1 LDIGF
6 SGINMIETYYKNSK
20 SSIVFSEEIK
30 MLHNQITEL
39 ERINREIKKQ
49 KNSMEEEK
57 YDDILKLRKEME
69 TTYLNKIEKLNNEV
83 IETKQEKNSIEE
95 DKHTD
100 ILKLRKEMET
110 TYLNKI
116 EKLNNEVIE
125 TKNTYMEKIYSSNEN
140 LQKKFFTELTEI
152 KQEKNKE
159 IEYFKKMLDENQSR
173 SEENVLKETTKIE
186 NEKNKII
193 EGLEKENQKYRNKYE
208 KLELKSVK
216 KGKPYEDAIE
226 DELREYFVIHGKTYC
241 LERCSTMK
249 GKGDFV
255 VTNNYSGLRIMLE
268 AKNMPSV
275 SSTVKDQLPKFYD
288 NINDKINLYDGGIVI
303 AIQNIE
309 SKKNYDIEV
318 LPNNKV
324 VSFIENYTLNSP
336 ERIYSMIEMLHKKIT
351 ELRSGNTLSRNQVLN
366 DKVEDYKNI
375 KDSFNKLKIA
385 YDQQSLLMIKMKENI
400 LNLFDVDVDEYILNM
415 KNSEKSTK
423 GNISDKIREFIKIQM
438 DENPIIKDAEIKNA
452 VNSEFKDY
460 IDLYEKKKDR
470 INGVSKRQITII
482 IKNLK
487 KGKKIVERNMNQKV
501 ININTTNL

>member
-1 LDIGF
+1 MIVPLVQKFIKVRNYDKMKTILDIGF

-20 SSIVFSEEIK
+20 SSIVFSEELKI
-30 MLHNQITEL
+30 LHNKINEL
-39 ERINREIKKQ
+39 ERINREIKKK
-49 KNSMEEEK
+49 KNNIEEEK
-57 YDDILKLRKEME
+57 NNEILNLRKEME
-69 TTYLNKIEKLNNEV
+69 TTYVNKIEKLNNEV
-83 IETKQEKNSIEE
+83 IETK
-95 DKHTD
+95 
-100 ILKLRKEMET
+100 
-110 TYLNKI
+110 KI
-116 EKLNNEVIE
+116 
-125 TKNTYMEKIYSSNEN
+125 YMEKVYSSNEK
-140 LQKKFFTELTEI
+140 LQGKFFTELSEI

-159 IEYFKKMLDENQSR
+159 IEYLKKMLDENQSR
-173 SEENVLKETTKIE
+173 SEKNLLTETKKIE
-186 NEKNKII
+186 KEKNKII
-193 EGLEKENQKYRNKYE
+193 EGLEKENKKYRNKYE

-226 DELREYFVIHGKTYC
+226 DELREYFVRHGKTYC

-275 SSTVKDQLPKFYD
+275 SSTLKDQLPKFYD
-288 NINDKINLYDGGIVI
+288 NINDKINLYDGGMVI

-351 ELRSGNTLSRNQVLN
+351 EIRSGNTLTRNQVLN

-385 YDQQSLLMIKMKENI
+385 YEQQSLLMIKMKENI
-400 LNLFDVDVDEYILNM
+400 LNLFDIDVDEYILNM

-423 GNISDKIREFIKIQM
+423 ENISDKISKFIKTKM
-438 DENPIIKDAEIKNA
+438 NENPKIKDAEIKNA
-452 VNSEFKDY
+452 VNSKFKEY
-460 IDLYEKKKDR
+460 IDLYEKKNDR
-470 INGVSKRQITII
+470 INGVSKRKITII

-487 KGKKIVERNMNQKV
+487 KEKNIGERNTNQKV
-501 ININTTNL
+501 ININTRNL

>member
-1 LDIGF
+1 MQKIEINKMVMPLVQQFIKVDNYDKMKTILDIGF

-57 YDDILKLRKEME
+57 YD
-69 TTYLNKIEKLNNEV
+69 
-83 IETKQEKNSIEE
+83 
-95 DKHTD
+95 D

-186 NEKNKII
+186 KEKNKII

-226 DELREYFVIHGKTYC
+226 DELREYFIKHGKTYC

-255 VTNNYSGLRIMLE
+255 VTNNYSGMRIMLE

-288 NINDKINLYDGGIVI
+288 NINDKINSYDGGIVI
-303 AIQNIE
+303 A
-309 SKKNYDIEV
+309 
-318 LPNNKV
+318 
-324 VSFIENYTLNSP
+324 
-336 ERIYSMIEMLHKKIT
+336 
-351 ELRSGNTLSRNQVLN
+351 
-366 DKVEDYKNI
+366 
-375 KDSFNKLKIA
+375 
-385 YDQQSLLMIKMKENI
+385 
-400 LNLFDVDVDEYILNM
+400 
-415 KNSEKSTK
+415 
-423 GNISDKIREFIKIQM
+423 
-438 DENPIIKDAEIKNA
+438 
-452 VNSEFKDY
+452 
-460 IDLYEKKKDR
+460 
-470 INGVSKRQITII
+470 
-482 IKNLK
+482 
-487 KGKKIVERNMNQKV
+487 
-501 ININTTNL
+501 

>member
-1 LDIGF
+1 MQKIEINNMIVPLVQKFIKVRNYDKMKTILDIGF
-6 SGINMIETYYKNSK
+6 SGINMIETYHKNSK
-20 SSIVFSEEIK
+20 SSIVFSEELKI
-30 MLHNQITEL
+30 LHNKINEL
-39 ERINREIKKQ
+39 ERINREIKKK
-49 KNSMEEEK
+49 KNNIEEEK
-57 YDDILKLRKEME
+57 YNEILNLRKEME
-69 TTYLNKIEKLNNEV
+69 TTYLNKIDNLNNEV
-83 IETKQEKNSIEE
+83 IETK
-95 DKHTD
+95 
-100 ILKLRKEMET
+100 
-110 TYLNKI
+110 KI
-116 EKLNNEVIE
+116 
-125 TKNTYMEKIYSSNEN
+125 YMEKVYSSNEK
-140 LQKKFFTELTEI
+140 LQRKFFTELSEI

-159 IEYFKKMLDENQSR
+159 IEYLKKMLDENQSR
-173 SEENVLKETTKIE
+173 SEKNLLTETKKIE
-186 NEKNKII
+186 KEKNKII
-193 EGLEKENQKYRNKYE
+193 EGLEKENKKYRNKYE

-226 DELREYFVIHGKTYC
+226 DELREYFVRHGKTYC

-275 SSTVKDQLPKFYD
+275 SSTLKDQLPKFYD
-288 NINDKINLYDGGIVI
+288 NINDKINLYDGGMVI

-351 ELRSGNTLSRNQVLN
+351 EIRSGNTLTRNQVLN

-385 YDQQSLLMIKMKENI
+385 YEQQSLLMIKMKENI
-400 LNLFDVDVDEYILNM
+400 LNLFDIDVDEYILNM

-423 GNISDKIREFIKIQM
+423 ENISDKISKFIKTKM
-438 DENPIIKDAEIKNA
+438 NENPKIKDAEIKNA
-452 VNSEFKDY
+452 VNSKFKEY
-460 IDLYEKKKDR
+460 IDLYEKKNDR
-470 INGVSKRQITII
+470 INGVSKRKITII

-487 KGKKIVERNMNQKV
+487 KEKNIGERNTNQKV
-501 ININTTNL
+501 ININTRNL